1 MLMGKHQEWL
11 ADSTVRWV
19 VAACVTASL
28 IDVSLRILP
37 EQLEVDEYV
46 LSGDP
51 ALFAR
56 LAPSAQWTGWYE
68 AMKAEELARIAEAE
82 AERERLE
89 ADAKVQPVAAPIK
102 PMKDEQSGDLE
113 NFRVDGFNYQLW
125 AVFNKRHEQS
135 DDVFGVLKSKDGPAL
150 KIRESDTLGGYR
162 VVSVSDRA
170 IQFDSVVDERQVT
183 LWMFGKGP
191 R

>member
-1 MLMGKHQEWL
+1 MVKHPEWL
-11 ADSTVRWV
+11 ADSTLRWV

-28 IDVSLRILP
+28 IDVSLRMLP
-37 EQLEVDEYV
+37 ERPEMDEYA

-51 ALFAR
+51 DIFAR
-56 LAPSAQWTGWYE
+56 RSPSVNWRGWYE
-68 AMKAEELARIAEAE
+68 GVQAEALARIADAE

-89 ADAKVQPVAAPIK
+89 ADDKVQQVAPPPK

-113 NFRVDGFNYQLW
+113 NFRVDGFSYQLW
-125 AVFNKRHEQS
+125 GVFNKRHDQS
-135 DDVFGVLKSKDGPAL
+135 DDVFGVLKSKDGRAL
-150 KIRESDTLGGYR
+150 QIRKSDILGGYR
-162 VVSVSDRA
+162 VASISDRA
-170 IQFDSVVDERQVT
+170 IQFDSVEDERIVT

>member
-1 MLMGKHQEWL
+1 MIKHPEWL

-19 VAACVTASL
+19 LAACVTASL
-28 IDVSLRILP
+28 IDVILRISP
-37 EQLEVDEYV
+37 ERPEGDDYA

-51 ALFAR
+51 VTFVR
-56 LAPSAQWTGWYE
+56 RAPSPNWSRWHEGL
-68 AMKAEELARIAEAE
+68 KAEALARIAEAE

-89 ADAKVQPVAAPIK
+89 AEAAVKQAVPPPK

-125 AVFNKRHEQS
+125 GVFNKRHDQS
-135 DDVFGVLKSKDGPAL
+135 DDVFGVLKSKKGRAL
-150 KIRESDTLGGYR
+150 QIRESDTLGGYR
-162 VVSVSDRA
+162 VASISDRA
-170 IQFDSVVDERQVT
+170 IQFDSVEDERTVT